1 MLMQVLE
8 LKCNKSE
15 RIATNMKYMLPLV
28 ITLIIC
34 ISCVKR
40 KNTYSD
46 FTEGAADGLK
56 IVIGIF
62 PPILAICVAAA
73 MLRASGAF
81 DMLLKVISPITQKLS
96 IPNEVIP
103 LALMRP
109 ISGSG
114 STALLIDTLNTYGAD
129 GRIGRLASIIMGS
142 TETTFYCMG
151 VYFSKTGIK
160 NTIKALPYAVL
171 GDLLSI
177 ALACVGERLFF

>member
-1 MLMQVLE
+1 
-8 LKCNKSE
+8 
-15 RIATNMKYMLPLV
+15 MKYMLPII

-34 ISCVKR
+34 FSAIKE

-46 FTEGAADGLK
+46 FTDGALEGLK
-56 IVIGIF
+56 IVALIF
-62 PPILAICVAAA
+62 PPLMAIMVASS

-81 DMLLKVISPITQKLS
+81 DVLTSIISPITQKLG
-96 IPNEVIP
+96 IPGEVLP

-109 ISGSG
+109 VSGSG
-114 STALLIDTLNTYGAD
+114 SLALLSDTLNTYGAD

-160 NTIKALPYAVL
+160 NTAKALPYAVI
-171 GDLLSI
+171 GDI
-177 ALACVGERLFF
+177 CAIIFACISERIF